1 MSLLESIAF
10 VVSIIGVWL
19 TTTRSLWNYPFSL
32 LSVTLYGVIFYQ
44 AKLYADMGLQGIF
57 AGALLYGLW
66 QWTHGRSATGD
77 VLITRIRTYEVL
89 ICLVAGV
96 VVTGTLG
103 FLLAAHTDASLPW
116 VDSLLFSASLIAT
129 TLAARRNIESWWMW
143 IIVDIFYAGMYGFKH
158 LYLLAVLYAIFVALA
173 ALGLRRWQSALA
185 RQVDHEDRSTL
196 ASELTVG
203 VEESHVNN

>member
-10 VVSIIGVWL
+10 VVSILGVWL

-32 LSVTLYGVIFYQ
+32 LSVTLYAAIFYK

-77 VLITRIRTYEVL
+77 VLITRLRTYEVL
-89 ICLVAGV
+89 ISLVAGAFAA
-96 VVTGTLG
+96 GILG
-103 FLLAAHTDASLPW
+103 FLLDAHTDASLPW

-129 TLAARRNIESWWMW
+129 AWAARRNIESWWMW
-143 IIVDIFYAGMYGFKH
+143 IIVDIFYVGMYGFKH
-158 LYLLAVLYAIFVALA
+158 LYLLAVLYAIYVALA
-173 ALGLRRWQSALA
+173 ALGLRRWQSALT
-185 RQVDHEDRSTL
+185 RQSGYEDTNTHYS
-196 ASELTVG
+196 
-203 VEESHVNN
+203 

>member
-10 VVSIIGVWL
+10 VSSILAVWL
-19 TTTRSLWNYPFSL
+19 TTTRSLWNYPLSL
-32 LSVTLYGVIFYQ
+32 LSVTLYAAIFYT
-44 AKLYADMGLQGIF
+44 AKLYADMGLQAIF

-77 VLITRIRTYEVL
+77 VLITRIRTDEVL

-103 FLLAAHTDASLPW
+103 FLLAAHTDASFPW

-129 TLAARRNIESWWMW
+129 ALAARRNLESWWIW
-143 IIVDIFYAGMYGFKH
+143 IIVDIFYAGMYGSKH

-173 ALGLRRWQSALA
+173 ALGLRRWQLALA
-185 RQVDHEDRSTL
+185 RQAHHKTGILTMARESST
-196 ASELTVG
+196 
-203 VEESHVNN
+203 

>member
-1 MSLLESIAF
+1 VSLLECIAF
-10 VVSIIGVWL
+10 VVSILGVWL

-32 LSVTLYGVIFYQ
+32 LSVSLYGAIFCK

-77 VLITRIRTYEVL
+77 VLITRIRTDEVL
-89 ICLVAGV
+89 TCLVAGV

-129 TLAARRNIESWWMW
+129 ALAARRNLESWWIW
-143 IIVDIFYAGMYGFKH
+143 IVVDTFYVGMYGFKH
-158 LYLLAVLYAIFVALA
+158 LYLLALLYAIFVALA
-173 ALGLRRWQSALA
+173 ALGLRRWQLALA
-185 RQVDHEDRSTL
+185 CQSQSGAPPSGLR
-196 ASELTVG
+196 
-203 VEESHVNN
+203 

>member
-1 MSLLESIAF
+1 MAF
-10 VVSIIGVWL
+10 VVSILGVWL

-32 LSVTLYGVIFYQ
+32 LSVTLYGAIFYK

-66 QWTHGRSATGD
+66 QWTRGRSAAGD
-77 VLITRIRTYEVL
+77 VLITRIRTDEVL

-96 VVTGTLG
+96 LVTGTLG

-129 TLAARRNIESWWMW
+129 ALAARRNLESWWMW
-143 IIVDIFYAGMYGFKH
+143 IFVDIFYVGMYGFKH
-158 LYLLAVLYAIFVALA
+158 LYLLALLYAMFVALA
-173 ALGLRRWQSALA
+173 ALGLRRWQLALA
-185 RQVDHEDRSTL
+185 RQGQQKDSDTHDRIEKVAL
-196 ASELTVG
+196 
-203 VEESHVNN
+203 